1 MDVID
6 DRIIDVGL
14 NVIGF
19 IAAGLFWMVVYTAIT
34 RNRKAR
40 TVAGNDVQ
48 ASLPD
53 LAAAEKQKAEFIDL
67 NSMPARYDSVNTI
80 PSPAISANRADT
92 RRDRLEIIQIAREM
106 IKKGA
111 SDEKIRNALPIS
123 KGELAL
129 LSGSNRR

>member
-1 MDVID
+1 MDVLN

-19 IAAGLFWMVVYTAIT
+19 IAAGLFWMVVYAAIT
-34 RNRKAR
+34 RSRKAR
-40 TVAGNDVQ
+40 AVAGNVAQ

-53 LAAAEKQKAEFIDL
+53 PAAAEKQKAEFINLD
-67 NSMPARYDSVNTI
+67 SMPVRSDSVNTV
-80 PSPAISANRADT
+80 PSPSGSANRAGT
-92 RRDRLEIIQIAREM
+92 RRDRLEIIRIAREM
-106 IKKGA
+106 IKNGA